1 MTLSAGTRLG
11 SYEIVAPLGA
21 GGMGEVYRAHDPA
34 LGRDVAIKV
43 LPAAASADPDRLR
56 RFEQEARSAGLLNHP
71 NILSIYG
78 FGEHDGAPYVVS
90 ELLEGST
97 LRDRM
102 AGTALSPRRA
112 IDYGLQVAQGLAAAH
127 EKGIVHRDLKPE
139 NLFVTDDGR
148 VKILDFGLAKL
159 TQPEGPSA
167 GATAAPTV
175 TGRTEPG
182 VVLGTAGYMSPEQVR
197 GLPADNRSDIFSF
210 GAVLYEMLTGR
221 RAFRGDSAI
230 EAMSAILKED
240 PPELSETNKNLPPA
254 LERIV
259 RHCLEKSPQLRI
271 QSARDLAYDLEAL
284 SGVSGTTVAPR
295 VAARGS
301 RRALT
306 VALTAAAA
314 LALVALGL
322 LIGRRLL
329 SAGGPSAAEN
339 VRYRRLTFRRG
350 NVVFARFAPDGQT
363 FVYGAAWDDKPAE
376 IFLGR
381 VDGHD
386 SRALGI
392 PNASLLAI
400 SKEGELAV
408 ALKKT
413 NLFGTVGSGTLAR
426 VPMTGGSP
434 RELVEAV
441 SAADWNPAG
450 TDLAVVRDAG
460 GTSPESA
467 ISAARLEFPPGK
479 VLYESSN
486 GIQSL
491 RFSPKGDRLAFVE
504 GASPGTLVVID
515 VARGTR
521 TILVKDWPVIDSIA
535 WHPSR
540 DEVWFDGVSPS
551 FQGGLYACDRVGKI
565 RLLARGPDIS
575 IIHDINRAGDVLIER
590 EVGRAAIFF
599 RREGDRAER
608 DLSWLES
615 SQLSFISN
623 DGSTLLFSEQQ
634 EGGGAKGSVYLR
646 RTDGSPAF
654 RLGDG
659 QALGLSP
666 DGKWALA
673 AEPTPSRRYVLLPTG
688 VGQVRPLDTGSLTL
702 FGAGFLPDGR
712 VAFGG
717 SESGHGLRVHVLDLA
732 GGKPHPFTEEGIT
745 DGAAASPDGRLLAL
759 CGPNGVVKIY
769 PVDGGPP
776 RPVAGAEPGDVP
788 IQWSADGR
796 ALYLTRRGELPA
808 HIERLDLAT
817 GKKEIWKEL
826 LPADR
831 AGLIRINSV
840 FVTPDGKSYA
850 YGAGRILTSDLYLA
864 SGLK

>member
-71 NILSIYG
+71 NIFSIYG

-441 SAADWNPAG
+441 SAAEWNPAG
-450 TDLAVVRDAG
+450 TDLAVLSGWPVRLRPCRKDPSARTGTRHLDHPRHQPRGRRSHRARGGAGSDLLPPRGRSRRARSVVAGVFPAFLHLERRIDSALLGAAG
-460 GTSPESA
+460 GRRREGVGLSSA
-467 ISAARLEFPPGK
+467 HRRIARLPTRGRPGPGPFSRRK
-479 VLYESSN
+479 V
-486 GIQSL
+486 G
-491 RFSPKGDRLAFVE
+491 
-504 GASPGTLVVID
+504 
-515 VARGTR
+515 ARGR
-521 TILVKDWPVIDSIA
+521 ADSIA
-535 WHPSR
+535 PVR
-540 DEVWFDGVSPS
+540 PAPDGGRPGPTARHGIAHS
-551 FQGGLYACDRVGKI
+551 FRGGISARRARRVRRKRVGT
-565 RLLARGPDIS
+565 RLTRPCSGSGGRKTTSLHRRRHHRRCGRLPGRTAPRAVRSERGREDLS
-575 IIHDINRAGDVLIER
+575 GRRRTAASGRGSRAGRRADPVER
-590 EVGRAAIFF
+590 GRPRSLSHEAGGASRAHRAAGP
-599 RREGDRAER
+599 RHG
-608 DLSWLES
+608 
-615 SQLSFISN
+615 
-623 DGSTLLFSEQQ
+623 Q
-634 EGGGAKGSVYLR
+634 EGELE
-646 RTDGSPAF
+646 
-654 RLGDG
+654 
-659 QALGLSP
+659 
-666 DGKWALA
+666 A
-673 AEPTPSRRYVLLPTG
+673 AP
-688 VGQVRPLDTGSLTL
+688 
-702 FGAGFLPDGR
+702 
-712 VAFGG
+712 
-717 SESGHGLRVHVLDLA
+717 A
-732 GGKPHPFTEEGIT
+732 GG
-745 DGAAASPDGRLLAL
+745 
-759 CGPNGVVKIY
+759 
-769 PVDGGPP
+769 P
-776 RPVAGAEPGDVP
+776 RP
-788 IQWSADGR
+788 
-796 ALYLTRRGELPA
+796 
-808 HIERLDLAT
+808 
-817 GKKEIWKEL
+817 
-826 LPADR
+826 
-831 AGLIRINSV
+831 
-840 FVTPDGKSYA
+840 
-850 YGAGRILTSDLYLA
+850 
-864 SGLK
+864 